1 MTADVSGAARP
12 PDPGAAAVHL
22 LDAAA
27 ARAVLRRPERP
38 DLTSAVGWGVL
49 VLPVYGA
56 EPELSIEF
64 GDPPAPG
71 SSGAGVVPGSTTGAA
86 AGPRWLACAD
96 LRRMRHD
103 VVAVRGLLRGGTALL
118 EGPGD
123 PAAIPPEGSAH
134 RVQGVFRM
142 RPVAGRRIQVRLV
155 VAVVSTGPAEPRPGG
170 PARLEI
176 EGTFAR

>member
-1 MTADVSGAARP
+1 MSADVSGASRP

-22 LDAAA
+22 LDAGGAH
-27 ARAVLRRPERP
+27 AVLRRPEKV
-38 DLTSAVGWGVL
+38 DLPASVGWGVL

-64 GDPPAPG
+64 GDPEE
-71 SSGAGVVPGSTTGAA
+71 SGTTTGAV

-96 LRRMRHD
+96 LRRVRHD

-123 PAAIPPEGSAH
+123 PAAIPPDGSAH
-134 RVQGVFRM
+134 RIQGVFRM
-142 RPVAGRRIQVRLV
+142 RPLPGRRIQVRLV
-155 VAVVSTGPAEPRPGG
+155 AAVVPTGPVEPRPGG